1 MLASLFILCC
11 PSLTLGYPSSCPFA
25 RVNPIVPFVQKK
37 NPIIPIQ
44 SYRSGLKS
52 NQHLNRIVM
61 KMVRKNSWKRDGQM
75 EVVVSNFVIRIY
87 MVLFHCHMLLEIVQS
102 LFEMVIT
109 YKHVSLDEDA
119 SCRRTFSTAQS

>member
-1 MLASLFILCC
+1 
-11 PSLTLGYPSSCPFA
+11 
-25 RVNPIVPFVQKK
+25 
-37 NPIIPIQ
+37 
-44 SYRSGLKS
+44 
-52 NQHLNRIVM
+52 
-61 KMVRKNSWKRDGQM
+61 M

>member
-1 MLASLFILCC
+1 
-11 PSLTLGYPSSCPFA
+11 
-25 RVNPIVPFVQKK
+25 
-37 NPIIPIQ
+37 
-44 SYRSGLKS
+44 
-52 NQHLNRIVM
+52 M